1 MTLLQTPKTELPSKA
16 PASKIIKAYPPNI
29 DQIAEKFP
37 MAKTNPTVIF
47 SFGECLFVPSG
58 DDLPQEIL
66 AHEMVHCIRQI
77 EHPNGVEGWWQDYLT
92 DPEFC
97 YNEELLAHR
106 AEYASIVERHPARPQ
121 RRKALRHVAKKLSS
135 ALYGKMVTFEQAKKA
150 LLA

>member
-1 MTLLQTPKTELPSKA
+1 MQLNPVEKTEQPTKA

-58 DDLPQEIL
+58 KDLPQEIL
-66 AHEMVHCIRQI
+66 AHEMVHCIRQL
-77 EHPNGVEGWWQDYLT
+77 EHPGGVSGWWKQYLS
-92 DPEFC
+92 DDEFC

-106 AEYASIVERHPARPQ
+106 AEYQSIIERHPSRPL
-121 RRKALRHVAKKLSS
+121 RRKALQHVAKKLSS
-135 ALYGKMVTFEQAKKA
+135 ALYGKMVTLEKAKKA
-150 LLA
+150 LKE